1 MSQQVLD
8 SDLAK
13 TISKYD
19 DLGAKIQSSHCFEVH
34 DVPTSFVQQFMK
46 KIQKVGEK
54 NRETLFKLPLR
65 NAYLPSI

>member
-13 TISKYD
+13 TLSKYD
-19 DLGAKIQSSHCFEVH
+19 DFRRENSKFTLFRGTG
-34 DVPTSFVQQFMK
+34 TSFVQQFMK

-54 NRETLFKLPLR
+54 NRETLFTLSLR
-65 NAYLPSI
+65 NAYLLSI